1 MTQIFNIN
9 GYFKDYYFNGK
20 FIGNIRLETKDREN
34 YGYIGRRSEILE
46 SDTIVNKK
54 KLKIGSEVLTE
65 IYPICGSKIKQL

>member
-1 MTQIFNIN
+1 MQQVFNIN

-20 FIGNIRLETKDREN
+20 FIGNIRIEIKDREN

-54 KLKIGSEVLTE
+54 KLKKGSEVLTE
-65 IYPICGSKIKQL
+65 IYPICGSKIKTL